1 MDRMRSTSTKGERTE
16 LTQNNFAGNSKKKK
30 LRDKHKRIWE
40 YNNNIDVHMTGVA
53 AWTDFKLIRL

>member
-53 AWTDFKLIRL
+53 A